1 MLVAKQV
8 ADFLTLSRVMIA
20 FGLGI
25 VGILKGAAGLPE
37 AVCLLLL
44 SWTTDSLDGP
54 LARRSRVQ
62 YRSWFGD
69 HDLEADIAASIGLL
83 VYLMSSGFVN
93 RWVGS
98 GYFILMAVVYYL
110 LGSPRSMGMLFQA
123 PIYGWFM
130 WVAVREIPP
139 VGILLWLWIIL
150 AVLITWPRF
159 PKMVVP
165 EFIGGIREIYS
176 TWAKPK

>member
-1 MLVAKQV
+1 MLAAKQV
-8 ADFLTLSRVMIA
+8 ADLLTFSRVIIA

-37 AVCLLLL
+37 AICLLLL

-54 LARRSRVQ
+54 VSRRSRVK
-62 YRSWFGD
+62 YHSWVGD
-69 HDLEADIAASIGLL
+69 HDLEADILASIGLL
-83 VYLMSSGFVN
+83 IYLLSSGYVN
-93 RWVGS
+93 KWVGG
-98 GYFILMAVVYYL
+98 GYFILMAGVYFL

-123 PIYGWFM
+123 PIYSWFM

-139 VGILLWLWIIL
+139 MGMLLLLWIIL

-159 PKMVVP
+159 PTKVVP
-165 EFIGGIREIYS
+165 EFIGGIRELYS
-176 TWAKPK
+176 RGHN

>member
-8 ADFLTLSRVMIA
+8 ADLLTLSRVIIA
-20 FGLGI
+20 FSLGT
-25 VGILKGAAGLPE
+25 VGILQGAAGLP
-37 AVCLLLL
+37 AAICLLLL

-54 LARRSRVQ
+54 ISRRSREK
-62 YRSWFGD
+62 YRSWIGD
-69 HDLEADIAASIGLL
+69 HDLEADILASIGVLIYLL
-83 VYLMSSGFVN
+83 SSGFVN
-93 RWVGS
+93 KWVGG
-98 GYFILMAVVYYL
+98 GYFILMVGIYCL

-130 WVAVREIPP
+130 WVAVREIPQI
-139 VGILLWLWIIL
+139 GILLWLWIIL

-165 EFIGGIREIYS
+165 EFIGGIRELYFI
-176 TWAKPK
+176 WAKPK